1 MGKIPLYD
9 GGQNPVRGNYGQIL
23 KKKFQKNFDKFR
35 LLFYL
40 CKMNG
45 EEFDNSYEESKIQR
59 LEGEIFEMKSTLKN
73 HRDKER
79 IYQEILSDINNSI
92 IELFKRE
99 EENIRFNMGEE
110 TDYRQCMIGMKEYM
124 DNIKR
129 EYKGKIKF

>member
-1 MGKIPLYD
+1 
-9 GGQNPVRGNYGQIL
+9 
-23 KKKFQKNFDKFR
+23 
-35 LLFYL
+35 
-40 CKMNG
+40 MNG

-99 EENIRFNMGEE
+99 EENKRFNMGEE

>member
-1 MGKIPLYD
+1 M
-9 GGQNPVRGNYGQIL
+9 
-23 KKKFQKNFDKFR
+23 
-35 LLFYL
+35 FYL

-59 LEGEIFEMKSTLKN
+59 LEGEIFEMESTLKD

-79 IYQEILSDINNSI
+79 IYQEILSDINHSI

-99 EENIRFNMGEE
+99 EENKRFNLGEE

-124 DNIKR
+124 DNIKSV
-129 EYKGKIKF
+129 YKGKIKF

>member
-1 MGKIPLYD
+1 M
-9 GGQNPVRGNYGQIL
+9 
-23 KKKFQKNFDKFR
+23 
-35 LLFYL
+35 
-40 CKMNG
+40 
-45 EEFDNSYEESKIQR
+45 DNSYEESKIQK
-59 LEGEIFEMKSTLKN
+59 LEGEIFEMESTLKN

-99 EENIRFNMGEE
+99 EENIRFNLGEE
-110 TDYRQCMIGMKEYM
+110 TDYRQCMIGMKEYL